1 MIRNWIERDVIWYDG
16 DKINY
21 INKEKRNI
29 SYYKQLIFID
39 ELKINKMLKEKV
51 INKKVSKVYSYND
64 VLNWIRFGLNNKL
77 INFNNKEEIGKWV
90 GLLKGKEFDI

>member
-1 MIRNWIERDVIWYDG
+1 MVK
-16 DKINY
+16 KILYKY
-21 INKEKRNI
+21 IL
-29 SYYKQLIFID
+29 LIFID

-90 GLLKGKEFDI
+90 GLLKGKEFDL